1 MTERV
6 FDRWQ
11 REAIEI
17 RGGRH
22 LVLAPPGCGK
32 TDILTE
38 RVVHAREE
46 GVEYKDMLC
55 LTFTNRAAKGMA
67 QRIAD
72 RTGNPVPGDLFVGN
86 IHRFCSQML
95 FNEGIVNHN
104 SAIIDESDVENI
116 IQEEL
121 CKKMNIQS
129 RTTELMRFQHGLQ
142 QMVLGMRGDL
152 VLHNELFHAGS
163 VSKLCDVLGRPFDED
178 NIASIYSD
186 IDNLTERYSILEE
199 LPAANMMRL
208 AKAYERYKESND
220 LLDYDDLL
228 ILAYQFLIKGVQGVQ
243 RSTEECKTIA
253 SAEVTS
259 CTPSHSTA
267 LLALPRK
274 YSWIEIDEVQ
284 DLNALQFALVDLF
297 AAPDATIVY
306 LGDEQQAIFSFI
318 GAKQETL
325 EALKR
330 RCHGNIHYL
339 HTNYRSPKYLLDLQ
353 NDFAKR
359 NLGSGQM
366 VETEE
371 NLSCTPQHSPA
382 LHALPKKED
391 LCLLDVGDAQ
401 LESYYAARFAK
412 RYGEMDP
419 EGRVAILVSTN
430 READEIGEVMSGM
443 GISHFKISGTDLF
456 SLPAM
461 RLLAAHL
468 SVLTDEMV
476 FIAWARLLW
485 GLNILPTYT
494 AARNFM
500 RDMRRVALLP
510 TDFLRYPDSS
520 YLQEFVHV
528 YDSEELII
536 FDTETT
542 GLDVYHDDIIQIA
555 AVRVR
560 QGKVVGR
567 PFNIILETD
576 KELPETVGGHPNPML
591 EVYRTSKRYPRA
603 EGLQKFL
610 DYCKGKVLVGHNV
623 EYDYQILRNN
633 LMREGVQGVQRS
645 TKECKT
651 IASAEVTSCTPLH
664 SLHSSV
670 LPNKYFDTLKYIR
683 LVRPRLRQYKLGHL
697 LEVLHLEGQ
706 NSHQADDDILATL
719 SLLNFCH
726 ANARQMIADQRLFIS
741 DHQKLVD
748 KFHERY
754 AELYLHGVQGVRGSA
769 GECKTNEPEGIVSE
783 LQYVYYKLLSAKF
796 IEPIDKWRHLI
807 HYLEHDLIRAD
818 LYPTLRQ
825 QLERY
830 ITDLN
835 TSKEADLCGGSLEER
850 YIISTVHKAKGLEF
864 DTVIVYRAIDGN
876 YPGSHS
882 WTEKQIQEDA
892 RRLFVALSR
901 SKRRLC
907 VLYDDYYGR
916 STHALSPFL
925 EKVKNHFT
933 LFRRGS
939 DGKIREV

>member
-1 MTERV
+1 MERH
-6 FDRWQ
+6 FDPWQ

-17 RGGRH
+17 SGGRH

-38 RVVHAREE
+38 RIVHAHAN
-46 GVEYKDMLC
+46 GVEYRDMLC

-72 RTGNPVPGDLFVGN
+72 RTGNPVPDNLFVGN
-86 IHRFCSQML
+86 IHRYCSQLL

-104 SAIIDESDVENI
+104 SAIIDEGDVDNI

-121 CKKMNIQS
+121 CKRLHIES

-142 QMVLGMRGDL
+142 QMVLGMRGEL
-152 VLHNELFHAGS
+152 VLHNELFHAGG
-163 VSKLCDVLGRPFDED
+163 VSKVCDVLGRPFNED
-178 NIASIYSD
+178 NIAAIYTD
-186 IDNLTERYSILEE
+186 IDNLMQRYSILEE
-199 LPAANMMRL
+199 LPTANLMRL
-208 AKAYERYKESND
+208 AKAYERYKAEND

-228 ILAYQFLIKGVQGVQ
+228 IMAYQHLQGERLKVKGEIDNA
-243 RSTEECKTIA
+243 TN
-253 SAEVTS
+253 TS
-259 CTPSHSTA
+259 H
-267 LLALPRK
+267 L
-274 YSWIEIDEVQ
+274 YNWIEIDEVQ

-297 AAPDATIVY
+297 ATDDATIVY

-318 GAKQETL
+318 GAKLETL
-325 EALKR
+325 ETLKR
-330 RCHGNIHYL
+330 RCQGHIHHL
-339 HTNYRSPKYLLDLQ
+339 HTNYRSPRYLLDLQ
-353 NDFAKR
+353 NDFAVR
-359 NLGSGQM
+359 NLGIQRDM
-366 VETEE
+366 LPTTDL
-371 NLSCTPQHSPA
+371 NPP
-382 LHALPKKED
+382 HAPED
-391 LCLLDVGDAQ
+391 LCLLNVGDAQ

-412 RYGEMDP
+412 RYGEM
-419 EGRVAILVSTN
+419 EEKGKVAILVSTN
-430 READEIGEVMSGM
+430 READEISEVMSGM

-461 RLLAAHL
+461 RLLMAHL

-485 GLNILPTYT
+485 GLRILPTYT

-500 RDMRRVALLP
+500 RDLRRVALLP
-510 TDFLRYPDSS
+510 TDFLRHPDSS
-520 YLQEFVHV
+520 YLQEFVYA
-528 YDSEELII
+528 YDTEELVI

-555 AVRVR
+555 AVKVR
-560 QGKVVGR
+560 QGKVAGK

-576 KELPETVGGHPNPML
+576 KELPETVGGHVNPML
-591 EVYRTSKRYPRA
+591 EVYRNSKRYSRA
-603 EGLQKFL
+603 EGLQKFME
-610 DYCKGKVLVGHNV
+610 YCKDKVLVGHNV
-623 EYDYQILRNN
+623 EYDYQILLHN
-633 LMREGVQGVQRS
+633 LQ
-645 TKECKT
+645 
-651 IASAEVTSCTPLH
+651 
-664 SLHSSV
+664 HSSSDID
-670 LPNKYFDTLKYIR
+670 LTQSNPRYFDTLKYIR

-706 NSHQADDDILATL
+706 NSHQADDDIMATL

-726 ANARQMIADQRLFIS
+726 LNAIQMVSEQRLFIS

-754 AELYLHGVQGVRGSA
+754 AELYLHGVMGDTADSVSTDGVG
-769 GECKTNEPEGIVSE
+769 GIVSE
-783 LQYVYYKLLSAKF
+783 FQYAYNKLLDAKL
-796 IEPIDKWRHLI
+796 IDPIDKWRHLL
-807 HYLEHDLIRAD
+807 HYLECDLIRTD

-835 TSKEADLCGGSLEER
+835 TSKEADLCSGTLEER

-901 SKRRLC
+901 SKKRLC
-907 VLYDDYYGR
+907 VIYDEYYGR
-916 STHALSPFL
+916 SAHALSPFL
-925 EKVKNHFT
+925 EKAKGHFT
-933 LFRRGS
+933 VYRRS
-939 DGKIREV
+939 PDGKIREV